1 VRSANVSIGSC
12 MDLHTSDSLTA
23 SASAADTLPSQ
34 RPSGRRILV
43 VDDNPDWRDLLATYL
58 SLKGH
63 SVRSANGA
71 AEALGICDKF
81 SPEVIFVDV
90 CMPDM
95 DGFELCARLRQNV
108 ATQNAAIYALSA
120 YSHAKSSSES
130 RRLGFDAY
138 LSKPADLD
146 AINRLCRQ
154 PEALERGR
162 V

>member
-1 VRSANVSIGSC
+1 

-23 SASAADTLPSQ
+23 SAADTLPSQ
-34 RPSGRRILV
+34 RSSGRRILV

-63 SVRSANGA
+63 SVQSANGA

-95 DGFELCARLRQNV
+95 DGFELCA
-108 ATQNAAIYALSA
+108 
-120 YSHAKSSSES
+120 
-130 RRLGFDAY
+130 
-138 LSKPADLD
+138 
-146 AINRLCRQ
+146 
-154 PEALERGR
+154 
-162 V
+162 